1 MTSEAIFQK
10 SIFKDDDFIIHSRN
24 LQTSIIEIC
33 KITNNVHPPIMGSF
47 LRFVII
53 SKNTNKPVRYGL
65 ETISYSSPFLRAN
78 LPS

>member
-1 MTSEAIFQK
+1 MASEAIFQK

-33 KITNNVHPPIMGSF
+33 KITNNVPPPIMGSF
-47 LRFVII
+47 LHFVIL
-53 SKNTNKPVRYGL
+53 SKNTKKTARFGL

-78 LPS
+78 LP